1 MSLDKNIIYSSLL
14 KLFRYEENVKDEVVD
29 VYINFLRVFKD
40 KV

>member
-1 MSLDKNIIYSSLL
+1 MSLDKNIFYSSLL